1 VRVLKALLC
10 ATACAALLN
19 GCASLPARDLGG
31 GVGTPSAKIER
42 WEGRFS
48 ANIEP
53 IAGNRNNDPTNATPS
68 IVRQS
73 VAGRFLLEQT
83 LGQTTVL
90 ELYSPL
96 GQLSARLEWAQG
108 KARLQLAGKEPLNA
122 TSMDELSETAL
133 GWRVPLERLP
143 IWLRGQAASNSQFDP
158 NGRLIAATDKGW
170 RLLVDDWMG
179 PLPKRLNISWPDGE
193 PETRTADRSVRLRL
207 ILDSPTAP

>member
-1 VRVLKALLC
+1 MGGA
-10 ATACAALLN
+10 ATN
-19 GCASLPARDLGG
+19 
-31 GVGTPSAKIER
+31 TSAKIER

-53 IAGNRNNDPTNATPS
+53 ISSNTHTDPTNTS
-68 IVRQS
+68 SSVVRQS

-96 GQLSARLEWAQG
+96 GQLSARLEWAPG

-133 GWRVPLERLP
+133 GWRVPIERLP
-143 IWLRGQAASNSQFDP
+143 IWLGGQAASNSQFDSS
-158 NGRLIAATDKGW
+158 GRLVAATDKGW

-179 PLPKRLNISWPDGE
+179 SLPKRLNINWPDGE
-193 PETRTADRSVRLRL
+193 PQTSTADRSVKLRL
-207 ILDSPTAP
+207 ILDAPTAP

>member
-1 VRVLKALLC
+1 M
-10 ATACAALLN
+10 ACTALLN
-19 GCASLPARDLGG
+19 GCASLPARELTGG
-31 GVGTPSAKIER
+31 AAGAFTKIER

-53 IAGNRNNDPTNATPS
+53 MLNNTNQDPTIATPS
-68 IVRQS
+68 VVRQS

-83 LGQTTVL
+83 SGQTTVL

-96 GQLSARLEWAQG
+96 GQLSARLEWAPG

-122 TSMDELSETAL
+122 TSMDELSETTL

-170 RLLVDDWMG
+170 RLLVDDWTG
-179 PLPKRLNISWPDGE
+179 LLPKRLNINWPDGE
-193 PETRTADRSVRLRL
+193 LDTRAADRSVKLRL
-207 ILDSPTAP
+207 ILDAPNAP